1 MLDPAIARLLE
12 EDRRYPLE
20 AYIFVFEALNYAQ
33 NVLGMGSRCAS
44 EPVEPPEA
52 EPTGAAGETADF
64 RFTDPDEAADPRRKE
79 EHGGQRH
86 VTGQE
91 LCEAVRRFALEQYG
105 YMARTV
111 LANWGIHATA
121 DVGELVFNLIRIR
134 QMRKTPHDRREDF
147 HEVYDFKTALQEGFR
162 FTPSEPPPPGT

>member
-1 MLDPAIARLLE
+1 MTLRLPACCE

-33 NVLGMGSRCAS
+33 NVLGMGSHCPS
-44 EPVEPPEA
+44 EPIAPPD
-52 EPTGAAGETADF
+52 AG
-64 RFTDPDEAADPRRKE
+64 DPGGSRSRPWRQSKKTTPNDRYGGKGRRE
-79 EHGGQRH
+79 SQRH

-111 LANWGIHATA
+111 LGNWGIHATA

-147 HEVYDFKTALQEGFR
+147 HEVYDFQTAFQEDFR
-162 FTPSEPPPPGT
+162 FTPSEPPPADA